1 MHPEFALQ
9 EQAKKQRGG
18 RGGIAFILTTVMPLV
33 PAFHHRPR
41 AIDDIVNQTMD
52 RVLDLL
58 AVEHPDLFKRW
69 TGPQKQD

>member
-1 MHPEFALQ
+1 MGA
-9 EQAKKQRGG
+9 
-18 RGGIAFILTTVMPLV
+18 IVMPLV
-33 PAFHHRPR
+33 PAFHHRPK